1 MCSEKKTLNADAG
14 IDMDRCEKSEV
25 LCENKNKVVRQF
37 DCCKRIALTSGELN
51 DWQHLAAS
59 LNGRVDG

>member
-1 MCSEKKTLNADAG
+1 MCSEKKTLNAEAG
-14 IDMDRCEKSEV
+14 IGMDRCKKLEV
-25 LCENKNKVVRQF
+25 LHENKNKVVRQF
-37 DCCKRIALTSGELN
+37 DCCKRIALTSGELK